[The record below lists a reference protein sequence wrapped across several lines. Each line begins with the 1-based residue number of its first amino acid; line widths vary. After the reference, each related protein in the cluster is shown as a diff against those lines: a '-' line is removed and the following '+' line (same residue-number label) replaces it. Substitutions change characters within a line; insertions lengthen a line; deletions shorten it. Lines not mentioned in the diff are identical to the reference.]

1 MRLIVVGLGTDT
13 RALPK
18 GTWWHMDNSARATVL
33 IVDDEE
39 RNRRLL
45 DVLLRTD
52 GYQTLSA
59 SNGNE
64 ALALA
69 SSARPDMI
77 LLDLMMPGMDGFEV
91 MRALRSNPSTSAIP
105 IVIVSALDDVA
116 AHRRLL
122 ASGADEFIN
131 KPVDRW
137 ELSLRMSKLFGAA
150 RGSAGDPDER
160 A

>member
-1 MRLIVVGLGTDT
+1 MLQINTS
-13 RALPK
+13 A
-18 GTWWHMDNSARATVL
+18 SARIL

-39 RNRRLL
+39 RNRKLL

-52 GYQTLSA
+52 GFQTISA
-59 SNGNE
+59 SAGIE
-64 ALALA
+64 ALVLAL
-69 SSARPDMI
+69 SEKPDLI

-91 MRALRSNPSTSAIP
+91 TRWLKSNPVTSAIP
-105 IVIVSALDDVA
+105 VMIVSALDDVA

-137 ELSLRMSKLFGAA
+137 ELSLRLSKMLRSRCVAAEGA
-150 RGSAGDPDER
+150 GENG
-160 A
+160 

>member
-1 MRLIVVGLGTDT
+1 MRQT
-13 RALPK
+13 RKKP
-18 GTWWHMDNSARATVL
+18 SATIL

-52 GYQTLSA
+52 GYQTISA
-59 SNGNE
+59 SSGNE

-69 SSARPDMI
+69 NSKQPDLI

-91 MRALRSNPSTSAIP
+91 TGALKNDPSTSSIP
-105 IVIVSALDDVA
+105 IMIVSALDDIA

-137 ELSLRMSKLFGAA
+137 ELSLRLTKLLVGA
-150 RGSAGDPDER
+150 PDAAEG
-160 A
+160 ADDDA

>member
-1 MRLIVVGLGTDT
+1 MEQTQQ
-13 RALPK
+13 
-18 GTWWHMDNSARATVL
+18 ATVL

-59 SNGNE
+59 GSGRE

-69 SSARPDMI
+69 ASARPDLI

-91 MRALRSNPSTSAIP
+91 THALRSDPATSGIP
-105 IVIVSALDDVA
+105 IMIVSALDDVA
-116 AHRRLL
+116 THRRLL
-122 ASGADEFIN
+122 ASGADEFIR

-137 ELSLRMSKLFGAA
+137 ELSLRLSRLLGAKQPPPCNPA
-150 RGSAGDPDER
+150 DHA
-160 A
+160 

>member
-1 MRLIVVGLGTDT
+1 MYQTAKTAPAII
-13 RALPK
+13 
-18 GTWWHMDNSARATVL
+18 L

-39 RNRRLL
+39 RSRRLL

-52 GYQTLSA
+52 GYQTISA
-59 SNGNE
+59 SNGND

-69 SSARPDMI
+69 KSAQPDLI

-91 MRALRSNPSTSAIP
+91 TCALKNDAATSAIP
-105 IVIVSALDDVA
+105 IMVVSALDDIA

-137 ELSLRMSKLFGAA
+137 ELSLRLARLLTGAPD
-150 RGSAGDPDER
+150 GEEGAGDD

>member
-1 MRLIVVGLGTDT
+1 MENTE
-13 RALPK
+13 
-18 GTWWHMDNSARATVL
+18 HATIL
-33 IVDDEE
+33 IVDNEE
-39 RNRRLL
+39 RNLRLL

-59 SNGNE
+59 SSGEE

-69 SSARPDMI
+69 TSAHPDLI

-91 MRALRSNPSTSAIP
+91 TQALKNTSATAAIP
-105 IVIVSALDDVA
+105 IVIISALDDVA
-116 AHRRLL
+116 TQRRLL
-122 ASGADEFIN
+122 ASGADEFIR

-137 ELSLRMSKLFGAA
+137 ELSLRMSRLLGTNRPAEE
-150 RGSAGDPDER
+150 GSADH

>member
-1 MRLIVVGLGTDT
+1 MENTE
-13 RALPK
+13 
-18 GTWWHMDNSARATVL
+18 HARIL

-39 RNRRLL
+39 RNRRLV

-59 SNGNE
+59 GSGRE

-69 SSARPDMI
+69 ASAHPDLI

-91 MRALRSNPSTSAIP
+91 THALRSDPVTSAIP
-105 IVIVSALDDVA
+105 IMIVSALDDVA
-116 AHRRLL
+116 THRRLL
-122 ASGADEFIN
+122 ASGADEFIR

-137 ELSLRMSKLFGAA
+137 ELSLRMSRLLGQKRPPPVNPTDHA
-150 RGSAGDPDER
+150 
-160 A
+160 

>member
-1 MRLIVVGLGTDT
+1 MEQTE
-13 RALPK
+13 
-18 GTWWHMDNSARATVL
+18 HATIL

-52 GYQTLSA
+52 GYQTVSA
-59 SNGNE
+59 GSGHD
-64 ALALA
+64 ALTLA
-69 SSARPDMI
+69 VSAHPDLI

-91 MRALRSNPSTSAIP
+91 TQAIRNNPATSTIP
-105 IVIVSALDDVA
+105 IMIVSALDDVA
-116 AHRRLL
+116 THRRLL
-122 ASGADEFIN
+122 ASGADEFIR

-137 ELSLRMSKLFGAA
+137 ELSLRLTRLLGAS
-150 RGSAGDPDER
+150 RPPPGSPADH

>member
-1 MRLIVVGLGTDT
+1 MENTD
-13 RALPK
+13 L
-18 GTWWHMDNSARATVL
+18 ARIL

-59 SNGNE
+59 GSGRE
-64 ALALA
+64 AMAMA
-69 SSARPDMI
+69 ASARPDLI

-91 MRALRSNPSTSAIP
+91 THALRSDPVTSGIP
-105 IVIVSALDDVA
+105 IMIVSALDDVA
-116 AHRRLL
+116 THRRLL
-122 ASGADEFIN
+122 ASGADEFIR

-137 ELSLRMSKLFGAA
+137 ELSLRMSRLLGQKRPPPGNPADHA
-150 RGSAGDPDER
+150 
-160 A
+160 

>member
-1 MRLIVVGLGTDT
+1 MLEVLLGT
-13 RALPK
+13 
-18 GTWWHMDNSARATVL
+18 
-33 IVDDEE
+33 E
-39 RNRRLL
+39 
-45 DVLLRTD
+45 

-59 SNGNE
+59 GNGIE

-69 SSARPDMI
+69 ASERPDLV

-91 MRALRSNPSTSAIP
+91 TSALKNNPATAAIP
-105 IVIVSALDDVA
+105 IMIVSALDDVA

-137 ELSLRMSKLFGAA
+137 ELSLRLSRLLSSRRGAA
-150 RGSAGDPDER
+150 EGDD

>member
-1 MRLIVVGLGTDT
+1 MLQINTS
-13 RALPK
+13 A
-18 GTWWHMDNSARATVL
+18 SARIL

-39 RNRRLL
+39 RNRKLL

-52 GYQTLSA
+52 GFQTISA
-59 SNGNE
+59 SAGIE
-64 ALALA
+64 ALVLAL
-69 SSARPDMI
+69 SEKPDLI

-91 MRALRSNPSTSAIP
+91 TRWLKSNPVTSAIP
-105 IVIVSALDDVA
+105 VMIVSALDDVA

-137 ELSLRMSKLFGAA
+137 ELSLRLSKMLRSRCVAVEGA
-150 RGSAGDPDER
+150 GENG
-160 A
+160 